1 MNLQRPESLLP
12 NSRNTV
18 DGYVQS
24 LIETVYQ
31 LGITNPLQL
40 EPALTNLGLAPRLVN
55 FHFATS
61 VCTPFGRMIHI
72 PVQISTKTEG
82 RPSLYF
88 LPVGGEALAGYLINP
103 EGEIYERWVK
113 RETGSTIP
121 AQTGDDFR
129 VQLRTLKGEVIWN
142 GVGRLEV
149 TDPKRGEGRL
159 EAIGNDPKPFGCW
172 WAGWSFVLVCP

>member
-1 MNLQRPESLLP
+1 MESQSLLLSP
-12 NSRNTV
+12 PTIADRH
-18 DGYVQS
+18 VQS

-40 EPALTNLGLAPRLVN
+40 EPALTSLGLAPRLIN
-55 FHFATS
+55 PHFATA
-61 VCTPFGRMIHI
+61 VCTPLGKMVHI
-72 PVQISTKTEG
+72 PVQISTKAEG

-88 LPVGGEALAGYLINP
+88 LPVGEETLAGYLINP
-103 EGEIYERWVK
+103 EGHIYERWVK

-121 AQTGDDFR
+121 AQTGDHFR
-129 VQLRTLKGEVIWN
+129 VQLRTLAGEVLWD

-149 TDPKRGEGRL
+149 SDPKRGEGRL
-159 EAIGNDPKPFGCW
+159 EAIGDGPKPFGCW